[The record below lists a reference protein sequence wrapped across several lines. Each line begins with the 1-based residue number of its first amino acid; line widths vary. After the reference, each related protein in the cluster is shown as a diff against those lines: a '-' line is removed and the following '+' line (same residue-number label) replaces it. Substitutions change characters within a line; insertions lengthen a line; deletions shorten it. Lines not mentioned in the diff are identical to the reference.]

1 VSKSA
6 YQEHVSTLSTNYS
19 DAIERACSSGSQIDC
34 VLLHS
39 GSEHHYFADDRH
51 IPFQAYGHFHH
62 WLPVNRPDQF
72 ILVQAGEAP
81 IYFQVLPDDFWY
93 EQSIENESWWA
104 DHVQIVRLNSVDKI
118 NEHLPKSAIAYL
130 GPEIELAESLGI
142 ESSLVNPKSMVS
154 CLDWHRAIKTEYELE
169 QLTEASRVGVLAHN
183 AARECF
189 LNGGS
194 EYDIHMAFLQTCNIL
209 EEESPYT
216 NIVALDEKSAILHYQ
231 NKRRKV
237 DGNGHVLL
245 IDAGCRINGYGSDIT
260 RTWVKP
266 DAHPLFQS
274 LLSSMI
280 ALEQE
285 LVATIKPKMEY
296 KKFQEAAL
304 AGVAK
309 ILQEADI
316 LQTDSDDL
324 LEQGIPQLFMPHG
337 VGHLL
342 GIQVHDVGG
351 HQKDISGASTPPPEH
366 SPSLRNTRILDEDMV
381 FTIEPGLYF
390 IPLLLEKE
398 RDSDKGK
405 CINWSLVEDLYP
417 CGGIR
422 IEDNVRVRE
431 EGAENLT
438 RKFE

>member
-1 VSKSA
+1 MNKSTF
-6 YQEHVSTLSTNYS
+6 QEHISTLCTNYG
-19 DAIERACSSGSQIDC
+19 DALRRVEISGVKTDS
-34 VLLHS
+34 VLIHS

-51 IPFQAYGHFHH
+51 VPFQAYGHFHH

-72 ILVQAGEAP
+72 ILMTPGETP

-93 EQSIENESWWA
+93 EQSIDNESWWA
-104 DHVQIVRLNSVDKI
+104 DHVQIIRLNSVEKI
-118 NEHLPKSAIAYL
+118 KEQLPRSKITYL
-130 GPEIELAESLGI
+130 GPEIDMAESLSI
-142 ESSLVNPKSMVS
+142 DASLVNPKSLIS

-169 QLTEASRVGVLAHN
+169 QLREASRVGVQAHA
-183 AARECF
+183 AARDCF
-189 LNGGS
+189 LKGGS
-194 EYDIHMAFLQTCNIL
+194 EYEIHMAFLQSCNIL
-209 EEESPYT
+209 EDESPYT

-231 NKRRKV
+231 NKRKQV
-237 DGNGHVLL
+237 EGNGHVLL
-245 IDAGCRINGYGSDIT
+245 IDAGYRINGYGSDIT
-260 RTWVKP
+260 RTWTKP

-274 LLSSMI
+274 LLSSMES
-280 ALEQE
+280 LEKE
-285 LVATIKPKMEY
+285 LVATIKPQMPY
-296 KKFQEAAL
+296 KEFQEAAL
-304 AGVAK
+304 GGVAR

-398 RDSDKGK
+398 RDTDKGR
-405 CINWSLVEDLYP
+405 CINWSLIDELYP

-422 IEDNVRVRE
+422 IEDNVRVRK

-438 RKFE
+438 RQFE